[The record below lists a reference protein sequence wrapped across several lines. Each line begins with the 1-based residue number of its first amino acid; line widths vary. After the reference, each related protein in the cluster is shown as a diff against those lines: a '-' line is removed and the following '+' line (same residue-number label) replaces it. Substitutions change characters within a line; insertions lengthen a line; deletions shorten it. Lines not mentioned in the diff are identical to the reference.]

1 MLYPLAH
8 LKAHLL
14 KGELLIVWLDA
25 AHVVRGGGIQ
35 RLHEQMKR
43 VAELK
48 DKTIHFE
55 EG

>member
-1 MLYPLAH
+1 MLNTFAH

-14 KGELLIVWLDA
+14 KGELLVVRLDA
-25 AHVVRGGGIQ
+25 AHVVWGGGVQ
-35 RLHEQMKR
+35 SLHEQMQR

-48 DKTIHFE
+48 DKTTGFE